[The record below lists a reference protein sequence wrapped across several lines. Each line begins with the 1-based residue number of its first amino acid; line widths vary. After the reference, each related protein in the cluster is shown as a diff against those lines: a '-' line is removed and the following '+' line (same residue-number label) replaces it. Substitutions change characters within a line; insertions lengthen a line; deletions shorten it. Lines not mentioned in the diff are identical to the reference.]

1 MTEIDDAAQVRAVKQ
16 ELRGAIGDVA
26 GMWRQLEDAVRR
38 EADAIREIDAR
49 GRSPVPVVRFS
60 DIVGNT
66 VPAETVAEI
75 RRRGTALIR
84 GTIDRDQITRWND
97 AVAAYID
104 DNGYASQKDDGNL
117 QTYFGGLSAKT
128 PQIFAIYWSRPQVE
142 ARQHPNMA
150 AARRFMNRLWR
161 FCDTG
166 DETTAGR
173 FFFDPD
179 REVTYADRVRRR
191 EPGDTTLGLSPHMDG
206 GSIERWLDPGYRRVY
221 RNVFNGDWERHD
233 PFDGEFRVE
242 AREFPAPNTSTFFRS
257 YQGWLALTGQGKTDG
272 TLQVVPMIRHS
283 IAYLL
288 LRPLLDDVPEEL
300 ICGAARGK
308 AQAILP
314 QWHQPLIDAQV
325 SIPTAEP
332 GDTVWWHPDCIHAVG
347 DEHRGTDYSNVM
359 FIGAGPLCAKNA
371 EYAARQ
377 RGRFLAG
384 ETPPDFSPEHRETAY
399 RGRGGEA
406 DLTDL
411 GRRQLGLEAWPT
423 EGVSPA
429 RATLIQEA
437 AAAAGWRTGIGP

>member
-1 MTEIDDAAQVRAVKQ
+1 MTEIDDAARIRAVKR
-16 ELRGAIGDVA
+16 ELRDAIGDVA
-26 GMWRQLEDAVRR
+26 GTWRRLEDAVRR
-38 EADAIREIDAR
+38 EADAVREIDAA
-49 GRSPVPVVRFS
+49 GRSPVPVVRFA
-60 DIVGNT
+60 DIVENA
-66 VPAETVAEI
+66 VPAETAAEI
-75 RRRGTALIR
+75 RRRGAALIR
-84 GTIDRDQITRWND
+84 GTVDRDQIARWND
-97 AVAAYID
+97 AVADYID

-117 QTYFGGLSAKT
+117 QKYFGGLSAKT

-161 FCDTG
+161 FCDSG
-166 DETTAGR
+166 DEATASR

-191 EPGDTTLGLSPHMDG
+191 QPGDTTLGLSPHMDG

-221 RNVFNGDWERHD
+221 RHVFSGDWERHD

-242 AREFPAPNTSTFFRS
+242 AREFPAPNTSTFFRA
-257 YQGWLALTGQGKTDG
+257 YQGWLALTGQGKNDG
-272 TLQVVPMIRHS
+272 ALQVVPMIRHS

-288 LRPLLDDVPEEL
+288 LRPLLDDVPEDL

-314 QWHQPLIDAQV
+314 EWHQPLIDAQV
-325 SIPTAEP
+325 SIPYAEP

-347 DEHRGTDYSNVM
+347 DEHRGADYSNVM

-377 RGRFLAG
+377 RARFLAG
-384 ETPPDFSPEHRETAY
+384 ETPPDFSPEHREKAY
-399 RGRGGEA
+399 RGRGTEA
-406 DLTDL
+406 DLTAL
-411 GRRQLGLEAWPT
+411 GRRQLGLEPWPT
-423 EGVSPA
+423 EGASPA
-429 RATLIQEA
+429 RATLIREA
-437 AAAAGWRTGIGP
+437 AAAAS